1 MNDLRVELSSQNAEY
16 IYVSADWTTYLE
28 SFTPAKNEV
37 AQRHSHIIINN
48 FAVSLRSI
56 VIAKYLHRTND
67 LDPRG
72 VGRYNNN
79 TLLTVTIRVVGIAL
93 AEDEMQGTSWV
104 TSSTDPPFVTVD
116 DNFIALLSN
125 GGADVGGVR

>member
-1 MNDLRVELSSQNAEY
+1 MVRKPDINVSLGRV
-16 IYVSADWTTYLE
+16 TYLK

-37 AQRHSHIIINN
+37 AQGHSHIVIDN
-48 FAVSLRSI
+48 FTMSLRGI
-56 VIAKYLHRTND
+56 VIAKYLHGTDN

-72 VGRYNNN
+72 VSRYNNN
-79 TLLTVTIRVVGIAL
+79 PLLTVAVRVVGIAL

-104 TSSTDPPFVTVD
+104 TSTADPPFVTID
-116 DNFIALLSN
+116 DNFIALLTN